1 MDKIIHSLNQLL
13 LAAVIGVVSLGVS
26 FIADMSR
33 NIQAMASSV
42 QELNVR
48 MAQISD
54 IAKDHELRIRNIENQ
69 KEK

>member
-48 MAQISD
+48 MAQISE
-54 IAKDHELRIRNIENQ
+54 IAKDHELRIRTIE
-69 KEK
+69 KEKEK

>member
-1 MDKIIHSLNQLL
+1 MEKIISSLNQLL

-54 IAKDHELRIRNIENQ
+54 IAKDHEVRIRQIE
-69 KEK
+69 KR

>member
-54 IAKDHELRIRNIENQ
+54 IAKDHELRIRTIENQ

>member
-1 MDKIIHSLNQLL
+1 MDKIISSLNQLL

-54 IAKDHELRIRNIENQ
+54 IAKDHEIRIRQIE
-69 KEK
+69 KR